1 MFPQKGPAVYEKGQA
16 EKAGAVLHEPPQK
29 KRDWRAPFVSLQN
42 RNFRL
47 YIIGSLIATTALQM
61 MQLAQNYLV
70 YQLTEQATA
79 IGYVSAA
86 LGGSMFFFSLT
97 GGIAADRMSKRNLLI
112 SGQIGI
118 GILALWIGVMVHA
131 GLIEVWHIVVAGII
145 TGIIAGFTM
154 PARQSYVPD
163 LVGDKN
169 LLNAFAL
176 NAGVMNVTRIA
187 GPALAGVLIAAIG
200 IAPLYYA
207 KFIGYSTFA
216 VFLLMIPVL
225 GKSRV
230 KTSRS
235 VLGDALAGLRY
246 LRRDRTVR
254 ELLLM
259 GVFPVILAMPYVNFL
274 PVFQEEVFH
283 VGSAE
288 LGLMMSVV
296 GVGAVIGAMFI
307 ASISNYRY
315 KGRILIAAGITFSS
329 SLILFTVIAN
339 TGNFPFSLVMLG
351 VTGAAGTAYMSL
363 NQALVLVLTP
373 PEMRGRVTGL
383 FMTTFGLQPLGSLPI
398 GMLSDAYGAPVTIGA
413 FGALTLVIFLY
424 VFLFRPHMR
433 QIQDD
438 RSQNNLDR
446 ITDADRPGG

>member
-1 MFPQKGPAVYEKGQA
+1 MFPKKGPAVFGKGN
-16 EKAGAVLHEPPQK
+16 AVKTGIVPPEYPRK
-29 KRDWRAPFVSLQN
+29 KRDWRAPFASLKN
-42 RNFRL
+42 RYFRL
-47 YIIGSLIATTALQM
+47 FIFGSLIATTALQM

-70 YQLTEQATA
+70 YQLTGQATA

-86 LGGSMFFFSLT
+86 LGFSMFFFSLT

-118 GILALWIGVMVHA
+118 GILALWIGVMVHT
-131 GLIEVWHIVVAGII
+131 GLIEVWHIIVAGLI

-169 LLNAFAL
+169 LLNAIAL
-176 NAGVMNVTRIA
+176 NSGVMNVTRIG
-187 GPALAGVLIAAIG
+187 GPALAGILIAVIG

-207 KFIGYSTFA
+207 KFVGYSIFA
-216 VFLLMIPVL
+216 VFLLMIPIM
-225 GKSRV
+225 GKSKV
-230 KTSRS
+230 SSSRS

-246 LRRDRTVR
+246 LRHDRTVL
-254 ELLLM
+254 ELLLI

-283 VGSAE
+283 VGSTE

-296 GVGAVIGAMFI
+296 GIGAVVGAMFI
-307 ASISNYRY
+307 ASSVNYRY
-315 KGRILIAAGITFSS
+315 KGRILIATGIGFSA
-329 SLILFTVIAN
+329 SLVLFCVIAS
-339 TGNFPFSLVMLG
+339 TGNFPLSLVMLG
-351 VTGAAGTAYMSL
+351 ITGATGTAYMSL
-363 NQALVLVLTP
+363 NQALVMVLTP

-383 FMTTFGLQPLGSLPI
+383 FMTTFGLQPLGALPI
-398 GMLSDAYGAPVTIGA
+398 GMLSDAFGVPVTIGA
-413 FGALTLVIFLY
+413 FGMVTLLLFLY

-433 QIQDD
+433 RIQDKRD
-438 RSQNNLDR
+438 INPVNQEEMTGES
-446 ITDADRPGG
+446 GE

>member
-1 MFPQKGPAVYEKGQA
+1 MFPKKGPAVYEKGQA
-16 EKAGAVLHEPPQK
+16 EKAGAVSHGHPQK
-29 KRDWRAPFVSLQN
+29 KRDWRAPFISLKN

-70 YQLTEQATA
+70 YQLTGQATA

-86 LGGSMFFFSLT
+86 LGASLFFFSLT

-118 GILALWIGVMVHA
+118 GIMALWIGVMVHT
-131 GLIEVWHIVVAGII
+131 GLIEVWHIIVGGII

-169 LLNAFAL
+169 LMNAFAL
-176 NAGVMNVTRIA
+176 NAGVMNVTRIG
-187 GPALAGVLIAAIG
+187 GPALAGILIAAIG

-225 GKSRV
+225 GKSKV

-246 LRRDRTVR
+246 LRRDRTVL
-254 ELLLM
+254 ELLLI

-296 GVGAVIGAMFI
+296 GIGAVVGAMFI

-315 KGRILIAAGITFSS
+315 KGRILITMGITFSV
-329 SLILFTVIAN
+329 SLVLFSVIAG
-339 TGNFPFSLVMLG
+339 TGNFPLSLVMLG
-351 VTGAAGTAYMSL
+351 ITGAAGTAYMSL

-398 GMLSDAYGAPVTIGA
+398 GMLSDTYGAPVTIGA

-424 VFLFRPHMR
+424 VFLFRPR
-433 QIQDD
+433 
-438 RSQNNLDR
+438 RRLAAR
-446 ITDADRPGG
+446 